1 MFFYDIILVGDNMKL
16 TIHNLDHQGR
26 GMGKI
31 DNKIIFI
38 PNALVDE
45 IVDIDIV
52 KQKSKY
58 LEGKVIDYIK
68 QSKDRIDPFC
78 PYFNNCG
85 GCDLL
90 HLEYEKQCEF
100 KEEKVK
106 NIILKYTG
114 LDNVVS
120 KIIPSE
126 NIYYYRNKVTFQI
139 HKRIGFYKEKS
150 YEVVPIE
157 KCYITNEKIN
167 NIIPYLNKLNLSK
180 VSKIVVKCSNK
191 IMVIIYGEID
201 DVDVIKVL
209 ANHVDT
215 IIVNDNVIYGDG
227 YIIEKL
233 GDLSFEISKDSFFQ
247 VNTIQTMNL
256 YQKVLEYCDL
266 KGNEKVLD
274 LYCGTGTIGIYIS
287 NYCKEVLG
295 IDNVS
300 EAIEDANE
308 NKEINKKKN
317 ITFLLGDSKDK
328 ISDIDFKPDVI
339 IVDPPRIGLDQSV
352 IESIIELK
360 PAKVIYVSCDPM
372 TLARDLNVFKNDY
385 SIKEITPVDM
395 FPQTHHI
402 ESVCLLEIK

>member
-1 MFFYDIILVGDNMKL
+1 MKL
-16 TIHNLDHQGR
+16 TINNLDHQGR
-26 GMGKI
+26 GIGKI

-38 PNALVDE
+38 PNALIDE

-68 QSKDRIDPFC
+68 QSEYRINPIC

-85 GCDLL
+85 GCNLL

-114 LDNVVS
+114 LDNVVR
-120 KIIPSE
+120 KIIPSK

-150 YEVVPIE
+150 YEVVAIE
-157 KCYITNEKIN
+157 KCHITNEKIN
-167 NIIPYLNKLNLSK
+167 NIIPYLNKLNLSNIN
-180 VSKIVVKCSNK
+180 KIVVKCSDK
-191 IMVIIYGEID
+191 IMVVIYGEID
-201 DVDVIKVL
+201 DVDVIKL
-209 ANHVDT
+209 LSDHVDT
-215 IIVNDNVIYGDG
+215 IIVNDNIIYGDG
-227 YIIEKL
+227 YITERL
-233 GDLSFEISKDSFFQ
+233 GDLSFKISKDSFFQ
-247 VNTIQTMNL
+247 VNTIQTINL

-266 KGNEKVLD
+266 NGNERVLD

-287 NYCKEVLG
+287 DYCKEVLG

-300 EAIEDANE
+300 EAIEDANV
-308 NKEINKKKN
+308 NKRMNNKKN
-317 ITFLLGDSKDK
+317 INFLLGDSKDK
-328 ISDIDFKPDVI
+328 ISDIDFKADVV

-360 PAKVIYVSCDPM
+360 TQKVIYVSCDPM
-372 TLARDLNVFKNDY
+372 TLARDLNIFKNY
-385 SIKEITPVDM
+385 YNIKEITLVDM

-402 ESVCLLEIK
+402 ESIVLMTKK